1 MKEKIAVY
9 SAILLGM
16 VIGLFATRSLIIDA
30 FIIYNPVAI
39 FIDIIVMGF
48 SYITAWV
55 GIWYVLKEKIAQ
67 DEQNKYWNYKI
78 QPLVSTLTDSIGRI
92 NAIEREVMKNNRK
105 IDTTFDYAAKMRGM
119 DTASV
124 YILPGI
130 TFKFLTKVIILLVFI
145 MGALT
150 YAAKFIS
157 PDNIPY
163 LILIIY
169 LLWWA
174 LFTSE
179 YHLFNNK
186 MAWIWALVPIMI
198 VPFGGII
205 LDATVGLNSMV
216 GILFFFMFI
225 YAYSYY
231 SWGVHIAIGFKLLGD
246 NKIKGYIINN
256 SDTYFKHENV
266 KRKINRKWIDMGIL
280 ACIAIAGIVAIWIF
294 V

>member
-48 SYITAWV
+48 SYITAWIC
-55 GIWYVLKEKIAQ
+55 IWHILKEKIAQ

-78 QPLVSTLTDSIGRI
+78 QPLVNTLTDSIGRI
-92 NAIEREVMKNNRK
+92 NAIEREVMKNNQK
-105 IDTTFDYAAKMRGM
+105 IETTFDYAAKMRGM

-130 TFKFLTKVIILLVFI
+130 TFKFLTKVIILFVFI
-145 MGALT
+145 MWALT

-157 PDNIPY
+157 PDNVPY

-169 LLWWA
+169 LLWWG

-205 LDATVGLNSMV
+205 LDSTLGLNSMT
-216 GILFFFMFI
+216 GILFLFMFI

-231 SWGVHIAIGFKLLGD
+231 SWGVHIAIGFKLFD
-246 NKIKGYIINN
+246 NNKIKGYIINN
-256 SDTYFKHENV
+256 ADTYFQHEKV
-266 KRKINRKWIDMGIL
+266 KRKINRKWIDTGIL

>member
-1 MKEKIAVY
+1 MKQKIAVF

-16 VIGLFATRSLIIDA
+16 VIGLFATRSLIIDSS
-30 FIIYNPVAI
+30 IIYNPVAI

-55 GIWYVLKEKIAQ
+55 GIWYILKEKIAYE
-67 DEQNKYWNYKI
+67 EQNKYWDYKI
-78 QPLVSTLTDSIGRI
+78 QPLVNTLTDSIGRI
-92 NAIEREVMKNNRK
+92 NAMEQEVMKNKLKLN
-105 IDTTFDYAAKMRGM
+105 TTFDYAAKMHGM
-119 DTASV
+119 DTSMV

-130 TFKFLTKVIILLVFI
+130 TFKFLTKVIILFVFI
-145 MGALT
+145 MATLT
-150 YAAKFIS
+150 YAAKFFS
-157 PDNIPY
+157 PDEIPY

-179 YHLFNNK
+179 YHLFNNN
-186 MAWIWALVPIMI
+186 MAWIWAFVPIMI

-205 LDATVGLNSMV
+205 LDATIGLNGMV

-231 SWGVHIAIGFKLLGD
+231 SWGVHIAVGFKLFED
-246 NKIKGYIINN
+246 NKIKDYIINN
-256 SDTYFKHENV
+256 SDTYFQHKKV
-266 KRKINRKWIDMGIL
+266 KNKINRRWIDTVIL

>member
-48 SYITAWV
+48 SYITAWIC
-55 GIWYVLKEKIAQ
+55 IWHILKEKIAQ

-78 QPLVSTLTDSIGRI
+78 QPLVNTLTDSIGRI
-92 NAIEREVMKNNRK
+92 NAIEREVMKNNQK
-105 IDTTFDYAAKMRGM
+105 IETTFDYAAKMRGM

-130 TFKFLTKVIILLVFI
+130 TFKFLTKVIILFVFI
-145 MGALT
+145 MWALT

-157 PDNIPY
+157 PDNVPY

-169 LLWWA
+169 LLWWG

-205 LDATVGLNSMV
+205 LDSTLGLNSMA
-216 GILFFFMFI
+216 GILFLFMFI

-231 SWGVHIAIGFKLLGD
+231 SWGVHIAIGFKLFD
-246 NKIKGYIINN
+246 NNNIKGYIINN
-256 SDTYFKHENV
+256 ADTYFQHEKV
-266 KRKINRKWIDMGIL
+266 KRKINRKWIDTGIL